1 LLGHWKNF
9 DELESSLSIDELNA
23 ILNASREKQERD
35 MKFQAAIN
43 GIDVDGEKQEEVPQ
57 DISVLQNS
65 RLASQE
71 GFGVGE
77 GLGFLKL

>member
-1 LLGHWKNF
+1 
-9 DELESSLSIDELNA
+9 
-23 ILNASREKQERD
+23 

-71 GFGVGE
+71 GFGIGE
-77 GLGFLKL
+77 GLGFLEL